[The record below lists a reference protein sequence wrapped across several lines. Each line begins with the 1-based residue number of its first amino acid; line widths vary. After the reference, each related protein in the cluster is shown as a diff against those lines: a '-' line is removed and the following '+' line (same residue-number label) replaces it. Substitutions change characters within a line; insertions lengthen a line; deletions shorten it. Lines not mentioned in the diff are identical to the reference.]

1 MRIIKKTKSICPE
14 CLKVVSAKII
24 ENRGKVLIEKN
35 CDEHGE
41 YRDTY
46 WSSYDQYMKADTYSR
61 LGIEPTIRHHQ
72 EEKGCPYDCGLCP
85 THKNSTILAVIDITN
100 RCNARC
106 PTCFASADRKKEY
119 IYEPT
124 IEQID
129 FMLDSIAGDV
139 KALQFTG
146 GEPTLRSDLN
156 TIILHAKQRGINHIE
171 LNTNGIVL
179 ASSHGAEYVKSLE
192 SMFGDESEN
201 KGLSTIYLKFNG
213 FSKET
218 WEVTTGDPNWGS
230 IPLKAFDNVKKA
242 YNDIRRS
249 PGVMLVP
256 LIIKGLNNHEVGDII
271 EYAKKNSYV
280 CRGVNFQPVSFTGSM
295 STDQRE
301 KNRYTLPDL
310 LRDIEEQTH
319 GEIKANDF
327 FPVSCVSPFAETIWH
342 WKGKGLPGFVCHPH
356 CGVMTALLI
365 ENGDAIPI
373 TRYINVEKFFDALIK
388 SAFYFKNGKTTRGK
402 LYALKALATSIKP
415 RRAGRLIPLIRD
427 VAEGDWR
434 SLGQLL
440 LNMVFIGAMHFMD
453 VYNFDLERVQMC
465 CIHQILPEGTR
476 VPFCTY
482 QTFHRPVMEQ
492 KFSIS
497 FEDWKKRTQQ
507 LEEHYIH
514 AI

>member
-1 MRIIKKTKSICPE
+1 MRQIKSTQSICPE
-14 CLKVVSAKII
+14 CLKVIPATIL
-24 ENRGKVLIEKN
+24 EDNGRVLMVKN

-41 YRDTY
+41 YTDTY
-46 WSSYDQYMKADTYSR
+46 WSSHEQYLKADSYAR
-61 LGIEPTIRHHQ
+61 PGIEPSIHHQ
-72 EEKGCPYDCGLCP
+72 KEEKGCPYDCGLCP
-85 THKNSTILAVIDITN
+85 KHKNSTILAVIDITN

-124 IEQID
+124 MEQID

-146 GEPTLRSDLN
+146 GEPTLRPDLQ
-156 TIILHAKQRGINHIE
+156 TIILHAKERGINHIE

-192 SMFGDESEN
+192 SMFGDESKN
-201 KGLSTIYLKFNG
+201 KGLSTVYLKFNG
-213 FSKET
+213 FSRST
-218 WEVTTGDPNWGS
+218 WEATTGDPNWGS
-230 IPLKAFDNVKKA
+230 IPLKAFENVKKA
-242 YNDIRRS
+242 YNDMRRS

-256 LIIKGLNNHEVGDII
+256 TIIKGVNDHEVGDII

-280 CRGVNFQPVSFTGSM
+280 CRGVNFQPVSFAGSM
-295 STDQRE
+295 SAEQRE

-319 GEIKANDF
+319 GEIKASDF
-327 FPVSCVSPFAETIWH
+327 FPVSIVSPFAETIWH
-342 WKGKGLPGFVCHPH
+342 WKKKGLPGFVCHQH
-356 CGVMTALLI
+356 CGFMTGLLI
-365 ENGDAIPI
+365 EDDYAIPI
-373 TRYINVEKFFDALIK
+373 TRYINVNKFFDSLTK
-388 SAFYFKNGKTTRGK
+388 SAFYFKNGKMTRGK

-415 RRAGRLIPLIRD
+415 RKAGRLIPLIRD
-427 VAEGDWR
+427 VAEGDWKA
-434 SLGQLL
+434 LGQFL

-465 CIHQILPEGTR
+465 CIHQVLPDGTR

-482 QTFHRPVMEQ
+482 QTIHRPVMER

-497 FEDWKKRTQQ
+497 INEWKNSQQ
-507 LEEHYIH
+507 LEATIDL
-514 AI
+514 